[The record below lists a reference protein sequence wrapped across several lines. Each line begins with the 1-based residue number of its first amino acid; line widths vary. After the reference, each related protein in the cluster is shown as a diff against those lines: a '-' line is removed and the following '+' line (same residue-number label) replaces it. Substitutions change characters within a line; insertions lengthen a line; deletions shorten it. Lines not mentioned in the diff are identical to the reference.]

1 MKKLVFFLLFSTIIV
16 SLFISCVKNTKT
28 ELTLEQKRTIQ
39 NEVTDQYDKAL
50 SAINQLNS
58 VLWFEF
64 WSKDGF
70 LSVYS
75 GVDYFDNRSA
85 LIDTVTNWF
94 SNRTSQKFEPVDIR
108 VTPLTP
114 ELALLTSKIKY
125 EILFKNENQYNFK
138 GLHTLIW
145 KKEQSGWKIIH
156 MHESYEG
163 NN

>member
-1 MKKLVFFLLFSTIIV
+1 MKKVVFFMLFTTIFM
-16 SLFISCVKNTKT
+16 SLFISCAKNTKT
-28 ELTLEQKRTIQ
+28 ELTIEQKAAIQ
-39 NEVTDQYDKAL
+39 NEVKDQYDKAL

-58 VLWFEF
+58 VSWFEF

-70 LSVYS
+70 LTAFS
-75 GVDYFDNRSA
+75 GVNYFDNRSA
-85 LIDTVTNWF
+85 LIDTVANWF
-94 SNRTSQKFEPVDIR
+94 SNRTSQKFEPIDIR

-114 ELALLTSKIKY
+114 ELALLTSKMDY
-125 EILFKNENQYNFK
+125 EILFKNENQYKFK

-145 KKEQSGWKIIH
+145 KKEQTGWKIIH